1 MGMLFQNPPE
11 IDGLSLKHLIDTAFH
26 ENSPSCNNIN
36 SIISFIDVKQVCQV
50 TSMLDYMERDLN
62 VGFSGGERKR
72 CEALQLLLQKP
83 ILSMLDEPESG
94 VDLQSVHVLGKA
106 LSSLQHNTINGIQ
119 SATISFFIFFFFI
132 SSYYSYW

>member
-26 ENSPSCNNIN
+26 ENSPSCNNTN

-119 SATISFFIFFFFI
+119 SATISLFSFLLLYI
-132 SSYYSYW
+132 

>member
-1 MGMLFQNPPE
+1 MGMGMLFQNPPE

-36 SIISFIDVKQVCQV
+36 SIIPFIDVKQVCQV

-119 SATISFFIFFFFI
+119 SATISFFSFLLLYI
-132 SSYYSYW
+132 